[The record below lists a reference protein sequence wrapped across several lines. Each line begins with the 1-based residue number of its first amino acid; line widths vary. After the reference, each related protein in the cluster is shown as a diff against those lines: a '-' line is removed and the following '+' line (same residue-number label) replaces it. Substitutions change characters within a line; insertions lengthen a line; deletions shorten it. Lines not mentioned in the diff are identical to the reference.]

1 MMRRTPTII
10 DVAKRA
16 GVSPSTVSRALMKP
30 DVVSPETRKVIEAAV
45 EAIGYR
51 INVGAQNLRRQ
62 RTRNIVVLT
71 PNLQNSYYF
80 DVLAGISSAVTDA
93 GFNLLIGDG
102 ATIKALG
109 TQLDVHH
116 YLDSSLADGIILMD
130 SSYLGGLFKTP
141 EIPKR
146 LPIVLS
152 SLWLDELDI
161 PSIRVDN
168 RAGSAMAVDHLVE
181 LGHRRIGHVR
191 GPVNVVLAET
201 REEGFRTRMVDHGL
215 VVRENWFIA
224 GGSSLQAGHDAAAA
238 WAAMPDN
245 DRPSAL
251 YCYSDNI
258 AIGLM
263 GRLQQMGF
271 SIPRDLSIVGFDG
284 IELGTHLAV
293 PLTTIEQPRFEIGRK
308 SAEALIDIIEGREAT
323 QTVLPV
329 RLVVRGSTGQVQ
341 ASAS

>member
-1 MMRRTPTII
+1 MRQTPTII

-30 DVVSPETRKVIEAAV
+30 ELVSEQTRMTIKAAV
-45 EAIGYR
+45 DAIGYR

-109 TQLDVHH
+109 SAFDVRH

-130 SSYLGGLFKTP
+130 STYLDGLAASP
-141 EIPKR
+141 VSAAR
-146 LPIVLS
+146 MPIVLA
-152 SLWLDELDI
+152 SLWLEDQSI
-161 PSIRVDN
+161 PSVRVDN
-168 RAGSAMAVDHLVE
+168 IAGSAMAVNHLVS
-181 LGHRRIGHVR
+181 LGHRKIGHVK
-191 GPVNVVLAET
+191 GPVGVVLAKT
-201 REEGFRTRMVDHGL
+201 REEGFRKAMATHELPVQEEWL
-215 VVRENWFIA
+215 IV
-224 GGSSLQAGHDAAAA
+224 GGSSLQAGRDAADI
-238 WAAMPDN
+238 WLAMKAE

-263 GRLQQMGF
+263 GALQQKGL

-308 SAEALIDIIEGREAT
+308 SAEAVINIIETQGMLREDLHT
-323 QTVLPV
+323 ILSVQ
-329 RLVVRGSTGQVQ
+329 LVVRAST
-341 ASAS
+341 ARI